1 MLESASF
8 CVVPREHLEFRSK
21 EAKRQRERI
30 RAYTMSLLK
39 DEQYMMRGCLKV
51 RVEEESFERVLK
63 GRSVLRGAKNYRE
76 YILSFRSDK
85 KNFQVYVLWID
96 K

>member
-1 MLESASF
+1 MQVSVSYQENTLSLDQKKLSVNVSVYERMSF
-8 CVVPREHLEFRSK
+8 
-21 EAKRQRERI
+21 
-30 RAYTMSLLK
+30 LK

-85 KNFQVYVLWID
+85 KNFQVLYVLWID

>member
-1 MLESASF
+1 MLESAST
-8 CVVPREHLEFRSK
+8 VTVSHQENALSLDQKKLSDNVSVYEK
-21 EAKRQRERI
+21 
-30 RAYTMSLLK
+30 MNLLK

-76 YILSFRSDK
+76 SYHRSD
-85 KNFQVYVLWID
+85 N
-96 K
+96 

>member
-1 MLESASF
+1 MQVSASYQENTLSLDQKKLS
-8 CVVPREHLEFRSK
+8 VNVSVY
-21 EAKRQRERI
+21 ER
-30 RAYTMSLLK
+30 MSLLK

-85 KNFQVYVLWID
+85 KNFQVLYVLWID